1 MHREIPVSNRVLSRK
16 WEEREQAFHYERL
29 KGIRATL
36 DTAKPALGAGTRAR
50 SKKEQME
57 EDRLLVIEQ
66 ENRKLLERMSAIIT
80 AKPPVQTAAS
90 RGKSLNSEY
99 RKKELS
105 RVALENQAL
114 LKRLQNRQSSYSN
127 EQWRHER
134 KETERLLR
142 NICQFPYVLGS
153 ESPSDLKR
161 QMSQPQLLPSLPD
174 SARQGKPRVLPPL
187 KPPSKAEI
195 VLKRGLSLGD
205 KYFLVEVITLKSKI
219 KLKAMDVE
227 TQDRFVLKL
236 TKAEAR
242 DIVGEGQDRYEK
254 LIQRLAFQSQ
264 GLVLMGKRN
273 PSKSTASK
281 EPADRAEEAS
291 SLSLKT
297 KPKAPIPPAA
307 KRPALSNPHTKSE
320 PSLTIPRKES
330 VPKAIPKPAIPEE
343 PIEHFPSPKPNA
355 ESAEE
360 AKAANSSGSQGYE
373 DEHYEEEDVSPQLP
387 VHGDLSESSKALQQP
402 LELQEAAQRRDSD
415 QYEEAKEA
423 HISQEKPQSSHKS
436 DSSKHSSK
444 SSDKHKSDSSK
455 HSSKPSDK
463 HKSDSSKR
471 SSISSENQENKDDF
485 QPISSNPAVET
496 AAEQQEVEDFAE
508 ATVPKEQEKTES
520 PQQGK
525 SEELQDEIS
534 AKKPEEMG
542 NSEGESPA
550 EVKDDVSNPEID
562 EQLQMTS
569 EKPNLIQAEMPESPI
584 KDHESP
590 LLPQHSES
598 SAKSQDL
605 AEQPRPI
612 SPLEPARDISPP
624 KPQKAEETV
633 SPSQPFNE
641 LASSAR
647 PQETLDEPRSSSPQ
661 PAADAVL
668 EPEENSI
675 SAPVQDLPAD
685 QRPESPVFGAQ
696 ETDLVQ
702 PLEEEK
708 SPINPAKLAEPEK
721 SHSPIEVAAEPAYP
735 QDTSN
740 PEAEPSYPQDSP
752 TALAEPSNPQDSLKP
767 AAESSNLQ
775 DSPKHEPVYPQDSPK
790 PEAVPSHL
798 QDNPKA
804 TEPMPSAQHEEAGN
818 VEENHPTSV
827 RDQPIAKEEP
837 AQLRQESD
845 QSADFEDRREA
856 EQKRE
861 ETNRSIEQIQSKEPI
876 ESPKEADLI
885 PNELEK
891 SEGNEEKDDL
901 SPEVQSSEVLPF
913 PSNPSGSDPLPPA
926 DFSPQS

>member
-36 DTAKPALGAGTRAR
+36 DTAKPALGSGTRAR

-105 RVALENQAL
+105 RVTIENQAL

-127 EQWRHER
+127 EQWRHDR

-153 ESPSDLKR
+153 ESPSDMKR

-187 KPPSKAEI
+187 KPTSKAET
-195 VLKRGLSLGD
+195 VLKRGLSLGE
-205 KYFLVEVITLKSKI
+205 KYFFVEVITLKSKI

-242 DIVGEGQDRYEK
+242 DLVGEGQDRYEK

-264 GLVLMGKRN
+264 GLVLTGKRN
-273 PSKSTASK
+273 PSKSTRK
-281 EPADRAEEAS
+281 EPATERAEEAS
-291 SLSLKT
+291 ALSLKT
-297 KPKAPIPPAA
+297 KPKAPLPPAA
-307 KRPALSNPHTKSE
+307 KRPALSNSHTKSE
-320 PSLTIPRKES
+320 PSLTIPRKDPA
-330 VPKAIPKPAIPEE
+330 PKAIPKPAIPEE
-343 PIEHFPSPKPNA
+343 PIEHFPSPKP
-355 ESAEE
+355 SAEPAE
-360 AKAANSSGSQGYE
+360 EDKAANSSGSQGYE
-373 DEHYEEEDVSPQLP
+373 DEHYEEEEVSPQLP
-387 VHGDLSESSKALQQP
+387 VHGDLSETSEAFQQP

-423 HISQEKPQSSHKS
+423 HTSQEKPQSSHKS
-436 DSSKHSSK
+436 AGSNRSSK
-444 SSDKHKSDSSK
+444 SSDKHKPDSA
-455 HSSKPSDK
+455 
-463 HKSDSSKR
+463 KR
-471 SSISSENQENKDDF
+471 SSISSEHQEKEDDF
-485 QPISSNPAVET
+485 QPTSSNLAVEK

-520 PQQGK
+520 PQQGR
-525 SEELQDEIS
+525 SDELQEDMSAKKHEEEGNS
-534 AKKPEEMG
+534 EADSPVEVMEEVSNPEKAEQSQRTSEKPSPVLSPKQAKKPET
-542 NSEGESPA
+542 P
-550 EVKDDVSNPEID
+550 V
-562 EQLQMTS
+562 
-569 EKPNLIQAEMPESPI
+569 

-590 LLPQHSES
+590 LLPHPSES
-598 SAKSQDL
+598 PAKPQDL
-605 AEQPRPI
+605 GEQSRPI
-612 SPLEPARDISPP
+612 SPLEPAQDSSPP
-624 KPQKAEETV
+624 KPQEAEETV
-633 SPSQPFNE
+633 SPSQPLDE
-641 LASSAR
+641 LASSTR
-647 PQETLDEPRSSSPQ
+647 PQEALDEPRSSSPQ
-661 PAADAVL
+661 PAMDVVL
-668 EPEENSI
+668 EPAENSI

-685 QRPESPVFGAQ
+685 QRPESPAIEAH

-708 SPINPAKLAEPEK
+708 SPISPANLAEPEE
-721 SHSPIEVAAEPAYP
+721 SHSPLEVAAEPAYP
-735 QDTSN
+735 QDASK
-740 PEAEPSYPQDSP
+740 PEAEPSHPQDSPKALGEPSYPQDSP
-752 TALAEPSNPQDSLKP
+752 KP

-775 DSPKHEPVYPQDSPK
+775 DSEKHEPVYQDSPK
-790 PEAVPSHL
+790 PEAEPTHL
-798 QDNPKA
+798 QDNPEA
-804 TEPMPSAQHEEAGN
+804 TEAVSSAKHEDGEVGDI
-818 VEENHPTSV
+818 EENHPISGLV
-827 RDQPIAKEEP
+827 DVGDQPIVKEEP
-837 AQLRQESD
+837 AQLRQA
-845 QSADFEDRREA
+845 ADDLEDRREET
-856 EQKRE
+856 EQGKGE
-861 ETNRSIEQIQSKEPI
+861 INRSIEQIQSKEPI
-876 ESPKEADLI
+876 EADLMPKELA
-885 PNELEK
+885 K
-891 SEGNEEKDDL
+891 SEIEGNEEKDDV
-901 SPEVQSSEVLPF
+901 SPEVQSSEVLPI